1 MNAAMLAF
9 GDLAADRFAVVDF
22 AAVGAEIIPVGVG
35 VFGDAHVGRADIAVG
50 VRLVMDRYRELE
62 HVDLVAF

>member
-1 MNAAMLAF
+1 MNAAVLAF
-9 GDLAADRFAVVDF
+9 GDLAADGFAVVDF

-35 VFGDAHVGRADIAVG
+35 VFGDAHVGSADIPVG
-50 VRLVMDRYRELE
+50 VGLVVDRYRQLE